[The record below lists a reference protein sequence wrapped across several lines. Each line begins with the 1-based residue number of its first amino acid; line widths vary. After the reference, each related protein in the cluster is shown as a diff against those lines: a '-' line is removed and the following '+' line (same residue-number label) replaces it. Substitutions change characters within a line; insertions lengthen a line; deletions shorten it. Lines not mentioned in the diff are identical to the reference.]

1 MRRLLGEEGEDVTAV
16 AASDRARAE
25 RIINA
30 EPGELF
36 TILRVTLGHQ
46 SETRLLPSC
55 CCIDPKH
62 ELHM

>member
-1 MRRLLGEEGEDVTAV
+1 MGEEGEDVTAV
-16 AASDRARAE
+16 AASDGGRAE

-36 TILRVTLGHQ
+36 TILRVTLGHW